1 MRKEGNR
8 DKRCGRNPKVKIR
21 KIDEDADMTDIGC
34 ANEKTDAES
43 NARVEKRKESEQQDK
58 TQDMDH
64 IRDAQG
70 RGLKCPVAW

>member
-1 MRKEGNR
+1 
-8 DKRCGRNPKVKIR
+8 
-21 KIDEDADMTDIGC
+21 MTDIGC